1 MTDKEV
7 VIDMQSRMETDR
19 HLAALHEIAMDSA
32 DADVVR
38 IALEALTGTSSGRA
52 YLLVHPVVL

>member
-1 MTDKEV
+1 MSDDN
-7 VIDMQSRMETDR
+7 VISLIQHREDTVR

-38 IALEALTGTSSGRA
+38 IALEALTGTASGRA
-52 YLLVHPVVL
+52 YLILHPVVL